1 MPHTSRKK
9 KPSSTTATKRTTITD
24 ATGWT
29 HVTTTG
35 NAHRAH
41 RQQHRPENR
50 PPNNA
55 QQPQEELTPA
65 EAPKSLTLASLLT
78 QYRAHRTKWAAS
90 TTATTLTA
98 TVRREFSLGEPEQE
112 PAQQNQE
119 REPAQ
124 QNQESE
130 PPAQLAQEAQPEDQD
145 PNPEQAPPSV
155 TTTPTP
161 TPTRKPESQSRITNI
176 ICIGLGSPSGFLR
189 GGWVDRRSVSLYQL
203 NALMSVVECWSADHP
218 TTPLPIYAQDP
229 VFNALD
235 RQLLTALGITV
246 VEHPAGFER
255 VTPNSLLFCPGAE
268 KAHLEVLL
276 ARNPAGVV
284 GGPLEDTGSAGIERF
299 VARTG
304 SVRLPRFEE
313 LKEAFWEMR
322 VYYTRQVEEEEP

>member
-9 KPSSTTATKRTTITD
+9 KPTTSTSTGPTKRTTITD

-41 RQQHRPENR
+41 RQHRPQSH
-50 PPNNA
+50 PHP
-55 QQPQEELTPA
+55 QPQQQELLTPA
-65 EAPKSLTLASLLT
+65 EAPKSLTLPSLLT
-78 QYRAHRTKWAAS
+78 QYHTHRTKWTAS
-90 TTATTLTA
+90 TTAATLTA
-98 TVRREFSLGEPEQE
+98 TRTEQG
-112 PAQQNQE
+112 AQ
-119 REPAQ
+119 
-124 QNQESE
+124 S
-130 PPAQLAQEAQPEDQD
+130 
-145 PNPEQAPPSV
+145 
-155 TTTPTP
+155 TTPT
-161 TPTRKPESQSRITNI
+161 TPRITNI

-203 NALMSVVECWSADHP
+203 NALMSVVECLTANQKTS
-218 TTPLPIYAQDP
+218 TVRIYAQDP

-235 RQLLTALGITV
+235 RQLLAALGITV
-246 VEHPAGFER
+246 VEHPDGFGK
-255 VTPNSLLFCPGAE
+255 VNSNSLLFCPGAE

-284 GGPLEDTGSAGIERF
+284 GGPLEDTGSDGIERF

-322 VYYTRQVEEEEP
+322 VYHYTQPVEEENRED

>member
-9 KPSSTTATKRTTITD
+9 KPTTSTGPTKRTTITD

-41 RQQHRPENR
+41 RQHRPQSQPHPQPE
-50 PPNNA
+50 
-55 QQPQEELTPA
+55 QQQELLTPA
-65 EAPKSLTLASLLT
+65 EAPKSLTLPSLLT
-78 QYRAHRTKWAAS
+78 QYHAHRTKWTAS
-90 TTATTLTA
+90 TTAATLTA
-98 TVRREFSLGEPEQE
+98 TVRREFALEHEQHQEQE
-112 PAQQNQE
+112 PARPDAT
-119 REPAQ
+119 RE
-124 QNQESE
+124 E
-130 PPAQLAQEAQPEDQD
+130 PQTQTEPHLE
-145 PNPEQAPPSV
+145 PEQTQRTEQGAQSTTITTTTTT
-155 TTTPTP
+155 TTTPG
-161 TPTRKPESQSRITNI
+161 ITNI

-203 NALMSVVECWSADHP
+203 NALMSVVECLTANP
-218 TTPLPIYAQDP
+218 TTSTVQIYAQDP

-235 RQLLTALGITV
+235 RQLLAALGITV
-246 VEHPAGFER
+246 VEHPDGFGK
-255 VTPNSLLFCPGAE
+255 VNSNSLLFCPGAE

-276 ARNPAGVV
+276 ARNPAGMV
-284 GGPLEDTGSAGIERF
+284 GGPLEDTGSDGIERF

-322 VYYTRQVEEEEP
+322 VYYTQPVEEEIRED

>member
-41 RQQHRPENR
+41 RQQPRPQ
-50 PPNNA
+50 NNA
-55 QQPQEELTPA
+55 QQPQEELQPA

-98 TVRREFSLGEPEQE
+98 TVRREP
-112 PAQQNQE
+112 
-119 REPAQ
+119 
-124 QNQESE
+124 
-130 PPAQLAQEAQPEDQD
+130 QPEDQD
-145 PNPEQAPPSV
+145 PKPEQAPPSF
-155 TTTPTP
+155 TTTP
-161 TPTRKPESQSRITNI
+161 TPTRKPESQTRITNI

-203 NALMSVVECWSADHP
+203 NALMSVVECFNHP
-218 TTPLPIYAQDP
+218 TTPLQIYAQDP

-235 RQLLTALGITV
+235 RQLLTSLGITV

-255 VTPNSLLFCPGAE
+255 VNPNSLLFCPGAE

-276 ARNPAGVV
+276 ARNPVGVV

>member
-9 KPSSTTATKRTTITD
+9 KPTTSTSTGPTKRTTITD

-41 RQQHRPENR
+41 RQHRPQSQPE
-50 PPNNA
+50 
-55 QQPQEELTPA
+55 QQPQQPELLTPA
-65 EAPKSLTLASLLT
+65 EAPKSLTLPSLLT
-78 QYRAHRTKWAAS
+78 QYHTHRTKWTAS
-90 TTATTLTA
+90 TTAATLTA
-98 TVRREFSLGEPEQE
+98 TVRREFCLEHKQQHQKEQE
-112 PAQQNQE
+112 PALPE
-119 REPAQ
+119 TTREGPQ
-124 QNQESE
+124 TQTE
-130 PPAQLAQEAQPEDQD
+130 PHLE
-145 PNPEQAPPSV
+145 PEQTQRTEQGAQS
-155 TTTPTP
+155 TTPT
-161 TPTRKPESQSRITNI
+161 TPRITNI

-203 NALMSVVECWSADHP
+203 NALMSVVECLTANP
-218 TTPLPIYAQDP
+218 TTSTVQIYAQDP

-235 RQLLTALGITV
+235 RQLLAALGITV
-246 VEHPAGFER
+246 VEHPDGFGK
-255 VTPNSLLFCPGAE
+255 VNSNSLLFCPGAE

-284 GGPLEDTGSAGIERF
+284 GGPLEDTGSDGIERF

-322 VYYTRQVEEEEP
+322 VYHYTQPVEEENRED